1 MLQDVTAGK
10 WVEKCFLALIQRYFR
25 LGKNGVVKSIT
36 CSSKSSKMY
45 CFNKRKVY
53 IVEMFDIAG
62 QIAETDQTFF
72 DAF

>member
-36 CSSKSSKMY
+36 CSSNLFEGFK
-45 CFNKRKVY
+45 
-53 IVEMFDIAG
+53 IV
-62 QIAETDQTFF
+62 
-72 DAF
+72 